1 LSTISPD
8 DLRFAILSD
17 DAKLISSAPG
27 IGGKTA
33 QKVILELK
41 DKIKLEDTV
50 AAYTDK
56 LGNSAAD
63 ASDALLAKDE
73 AVEALVSLGYGSTEA
88 MHAVREVENADELD
102 AEAILKQAL
111 KKLAMF

>member
-1 LSTISPD
+1 
-8 DLRFAILSD
+8 
-17 DAKLISSAPG
+17 
-27 IGGKTA
+27 
-33 QKVILELK
+33 
-41 DKIKLEDTV
+41 V
-50 AAYTDK
+50 AAYTGK
-56 LGNSAAD
+56 LGNTAAD
-63 ASDALLAKDE
+63 ASGTLLAKDE